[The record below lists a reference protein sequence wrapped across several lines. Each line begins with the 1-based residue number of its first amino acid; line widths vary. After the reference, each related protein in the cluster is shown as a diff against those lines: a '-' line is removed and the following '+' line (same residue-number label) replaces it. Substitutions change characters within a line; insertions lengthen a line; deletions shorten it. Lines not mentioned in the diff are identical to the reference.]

1 MTEADIATLKFDV
14 RFSPKKQTSG
24 KMVVRLPL
32 AGKI

>member
-14 RFSPKKQTSG
+14 RFSPKKQT